1 MPRDGVGP
9 CAVPSGVCGD
19 GDVSL
24 CTGLPARSC
33 SVTQHC
39 STLCSPRAKW
49 EHGDT
54 QGRDRGGGGGGS
66 HEGVGLQQA
75 GPPHPSPTSVYPS
88 PTSVNP
94 FYPGMLIPLSPPPC
108 SALSPSP
115 PPPPVPVVAFSRIYC
130 MRAGDRRVPTIP
142 PPIPL
147 PPLTPSIP
155 SCLPPPPF
163 PHSKP
168 PRASISLQAFP
179 GKTSFAGGG
188 LDQGPHG
195 ERSMVLGGGGRV
207 QQQR

>member
-54 QGRDRGGGGGGS
+54 QGRDRGGRGGEGS

-75 GPPHPSPTSVYPS
+75 GPPHPSPTSVNPS

-94 FYPGMLIPLSPPPC
+94 FYPEMLIPLSPPPC
-108 SALSPSP
+108 SALSPP
-115 PPPPVPVVAFSRIYC
+115 PPSARGGVQQDLLHAGRGQEGPHHPSPHSTAPPNAIHPL
-130 MRAGDRRVPTIP
+130 MP
-142 PPIPL
+142 P
-147 PPLTPSIP
+147 TPSL
-155 SCLPPPPF
+155 SPF
-163 PHSKP
+163 QAPTGVHLS
-168 PRASISLQAFP
+168 ASIS
-179 GKTSFAGGG
+179 
-188 LDQGPHG
+188 
-195 ERSMVLGGGGRV
+195 R
-207 QQQR
+207 